1 MEKDDYTEYRVLY
14 NLSTVPYSSSKSFS
28 TCDKFTNSFPAIKKE
43 FKPSEL
49 KQWQA
54 HLGSNQERQNQN
66 LL

>member
-14 NLSTVPYSSSKSFS
+14 NLSTVPYLASKTFS
-28 TCDKFTNSFPAIKKE
+28 TCKEFTNSFPAIEKE
-43 FKPSEL
+43 FVPTEL